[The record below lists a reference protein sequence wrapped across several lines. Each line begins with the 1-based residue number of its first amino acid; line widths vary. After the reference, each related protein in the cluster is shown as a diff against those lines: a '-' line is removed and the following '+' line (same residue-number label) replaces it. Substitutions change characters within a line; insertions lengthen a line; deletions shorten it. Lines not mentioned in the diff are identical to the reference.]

1 MSDTTTTSSST
12 PPTKKKGCI
21 FFALILLLGILGL
34 LFYFFMQS
42 KQKQDRADSP
52 ATSPTPATTTVSTE
66 PAPVVTEPAPV
77 APSAPAETAAAI
89 VPPSYKTPATFADAF
104 QQALAKGEGAAFLD
118 AYGDNLDPAQFA
130 ALANFK
136 DGLSLRQV
144 GVLEFGKK
152 SRWAIAQPDGT
163 EVQIDVLK
171 LPDGT
176 FKVSAVN
183 LPQATS
189 VEGPSKDDDAL
200 TTADDF
206 IRKLLTQQFE
216 PALAYVDSTT
226 IAEAQIAGLCIMF
239 EEGQYALN
247 DRTPLSALFLRDG
260 ASAFAVNLI
269 EAGSNQK
276 GQLELAVTRESKEQ
290 PWKVSELNM
299 EGLIRS
305 YIARVAGG
313 DAQYTPLIKNP
324 QGGDRLALYF
334 DFNDGDL
341 TPRAKKQLDIIA
353 ALLKSSRA
361 KKLTLSGHADALGS
375 DSYNRQLSFARAES
389 VKAYLQAQGIQDSQI
404 AVTAYGE
411 SMPRSSNDTDQGRR
425 ANRRTEIYLDF

>member
-171 LPDGT
+171 LPD
-176 FKVSAVN
+176 
-183 LPQATS
+183 
-189 VEGPSKDDDAL
+189 
-200 TTADDF
+200 
-206 IRKLLTQQFE
+206 
-216 PALAYVDSTT
+216 
-226 IAEAQIAGLCIMF
+226 
-239 EEGQYALN
+239 
-247 DRTPLSALFLRDG
+247 LS
-260 ASAFAVNLI
+260 LI
-269 EAGSNQK
+269 H
-276 GQLELAVTRESKEQ
+276 
-290 PWKVSELNM
+290 
-299 EGLIRS
+299 I
-305 YIARVAGG
+305 
-313 DAQYTPLIKNP
+313 
-324 QGGDRLALYF
+324 
-334 DFNDGDL
+334 
-341 TPRAKKQLDIIA
+341 
-353 ALLKSSRA
+353 
-361 KKLTLSGHADALGS
+361 
-375 DSYNRQLSFARAES
+375 
-389 VKAYLQAQGIQDSQI
+389 
-404 AVTAYGE
+404 
-411 SMPRSSNDTDQGRR
+411 
-425 ANRRTEIYLDF
+425 